1 MKNRLRDTKWW
12 KEEAAA
18 EVTALQGET
27 CLLPSCSSAWD
38 HKAHIEGSGLG
49 GRASTFV
56 IENIAGLCEYHHD
69 VYDGRIMQG
78 RGQLLQEFL
87 RFMLHTIRQE
97 RALDATQGL
106 DTLLNYP
113 EGSR

>member
-27 CLLPSCSSAWD
+27 CLLPSCSSGWD
-38 HKAHIEGSGLG
+38 HKAHIEGSGMG

-56 IENIAGLCEYHHD
+56 VGNIAGLCEYHHD
-69 VYDGRIMQG
+69 VFDNRQPQG
-78 RGQLLQEFL
+78 RQEL
-87 RFMLHTIRQE
+87 MRELMAFMLHRIRQE